1 MAKTRMVSNNDDSMD
16 GRNNG
21 STRTV
26 RVGSI
31 SLPLYPVCLGL
42 LNIILI
48 LIGIVIGIYC
58 GKVSG
63 ESNPYQI
70 TAQALILEVK
80 QIQIMQTE
88 VIKAQEEA
96 RHALETELESHRQMK
111 LQLEQAEALSDGVQR
126 QIETLQM
133 EEETLKANS
142 SDILQS
148 CGRCQSGWLLFN
160 TSCYFHSESLPLKS
174 WHDSR
179 EDCLRRGADLA
190 VINNLQEQVNIF
202 EYLPKRDPSI
212 RPWWKPP
219 GGIWIGLTDIQTEG
233 NWTWVNNVPLQDEGY
248 WIQGEPN
255 NFHTIGSEGEDCAAL
270 MNLRNFKATWYDADC
285 KGNKEWLCEKEPN

>member
-1 MAKTRMVSNNDDSMD
+1 MAMTRMISNNDESTD
-16 GRNNG
+16 GKNNG

-26 RVGSI
+26 RVGSK

-42 LNIILI
+42 LNIL
-48 LIGIVIGIYC
+48 LMLTGIVIGTYC
-58 GKVSG
+58 GKVSR

-80 QIQIMQTE
+80 QIQILQTE

-96 RHALETELESHRQMK
+96 RQALKKELESHRLLK
-111 LQLEQAEALSDGVQR
+111 VQLKQTQALSDGAQT

-133 EEETLKANS
+133 EKETLKANS

-160 TSCYFHSESLPLKS
+160 TSCYFHSVSQPFKS

-190 VINNLQEQVNIF
+190 VINNLQEQVNLY
-202 EYLPKRDPSI
+202 EYLPKRDLIIGS
-212 RPWWKPP
+212 WWRE
-219 GGIWIGLTDIQTEG
+219 GVWVGLTDVQTEG
-233 NWTWVNNVPLQDEGY
+233 NWTWVNNVPLQDGGY

-255 NFHTIGSEGEDCAAL
+255 NAQGMGPAGEDCLAL
-270 MNLRNFKATWYDADC
+270 LNMKNSKATWFDSDC
-285 KGNKEWLCEKEPN
+285 RAHKEWLCEKEPN